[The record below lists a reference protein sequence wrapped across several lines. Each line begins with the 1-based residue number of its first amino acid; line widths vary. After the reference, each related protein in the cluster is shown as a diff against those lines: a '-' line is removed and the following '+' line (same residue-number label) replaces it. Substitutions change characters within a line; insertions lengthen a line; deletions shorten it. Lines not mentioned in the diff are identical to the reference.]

1 MTFTYPAVSHVF
13 QGPGFSGFRFFRVQ
27 VFRVRV
33 QGPGPGSRVL
43 VQGPG
48 PGFRSSPL
56 NSVCDSLSFTPLE
69 CYENSLNIYFSWKVF
84 FVMIFF
90 AQESSNG
97 ILFSKSSILKNP
109 IQMWH
114 SKNMKI
120 FQYLKKKSNTDSL
133 YDVNICLSYSTD
145 GFYGFNF
152 LHRTTN
158 FRNDLSLT

>member
-90 AQESSNG
+90 AQELSNG

-109 IQMWH
+109 IEMWH
-114 SKNMKI
+114 SKNMKTI
-120 FQYLKKKSNTDSL
+120 QKQERASSEQKSDVFHKKWSIELWTIL
-133 YDVNICLSYSTD
+133 MFELLLCC
-145 GFYGFNF
+145 
-152 LHRTTN
+152 HTTAWCMEE
-158 FRNDLSLT
+158 T